1 MGRPRVV
8 PVRQPP
14 LRSPP
19 RFGKRSYA
27 RARPRHPQWGGEAT
41 GRAAGPHAPARGV
54 VVQADLRAH
63 QDETAHATRLVV
75 PVPDELAVGAQQ
87 LAEAVVPIET
97 VLFGAPAPAGIA
109 GER

>member
-1 MGRPRVV
+1 
-8 PVRQPP
+8 
-14 LRSPP
+14 
-19 RFGKRSYA
+19 
-27 RARPRHPQWGGEAT
+27 
-41 GRAAGPHAPARGV
+41 
-54 VVQADLRAH
+54 LRAH